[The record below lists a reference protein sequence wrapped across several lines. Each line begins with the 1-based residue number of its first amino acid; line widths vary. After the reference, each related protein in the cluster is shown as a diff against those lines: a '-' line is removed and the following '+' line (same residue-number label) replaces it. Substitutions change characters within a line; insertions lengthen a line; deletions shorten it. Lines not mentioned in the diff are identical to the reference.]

1 MIERLRGLFKGL
13 VGESGA
19 GEAGADDETVRVAVA
34 TLLVEMARAD
44 FVQDESERRVL
55 AELLGSHFE
64 LEKHQAEELLGLAD
78 ARADAAVSLQE
89 FTREIHE
96 TLGIKEKLRILEM
109 LLKVALADGRLDKH
123 ERHLLGKVA
132 DLLYVPRADYVTLK
146 DAVLRAYGK

>member
-1 MIERLRGLFKGL
+1 M
-13 VGESGA
+13 
-19 GEAGADDETVRVAVA
+19 
-34 TLLVEMARAD
+34 
-44 FVQDESERRVL
+44 
-55 AELLGSHFE
+55 
-64 LEKHQAEELLGLAD
+64 LGLAD

-109 LLKVALADGRLDKH
+109 LLNVALADGRLDKH